1 MDRKTPVKTLHSL
14 TVDKNLECIRSDG
27 SHSESTERLK
37 TKCLNDYP
45 MRYIC
50 HSYQYSRRASCYD
63 ALPDI
68 ERPGFDSPLRHRI
81 FRIANR
87 HLFDPLLHLV
97 ANLISELEMHE
108 GE

>member
-1 MDRKTPVKTLHSL
+1 MIILWDICATAISFLGGLVVMMLSQTLR
-14 TVDKNLECIRSDG
+14 DQG
-27 SHSESTERLK
+27 SIPHWGTE
-37 TKCLNDYP
+37 
-45 MRYIC
+45 
-50 HSYQYSRRASCYD
+50 
-63 ALPDI
+63 
-68 ERPGFDSPLRHRI
+68 F